1 MDRRTFL
8 QTSLFGCAAAVV
20 GPAVSG
26 LPSSCTAQ
34 KPAAPELKLSFQE
47 RIACGNSLGEK
58 LDFMEKLGVVG
69 LEVNGR
75 NLTTRFEEIRQS
87 IHGRNIKISA
97 VCAGFEGFILAADP
111 KVKTAFDTSMH
122 ELLAAAGELGALG
135 VIMVPAF
142 NRQTPVLPHT
152 RETREFLC
160 EELHALGEYALKY
173 RTSVILEPLNR
184 REAHYLRQ
192 VSDAAALCRD
202 AKSEG
207 IKCMGDFWH
216 MSEETSDYAAFIA
229 AGEYLRH
236 VHIASRGRRKM
247 PGEDGEQ
254 DNYISGMRA
263 LKELDYPYYISFEC
277 GTLGERAVTV
287 PAAVE
292 LLRKQWQK
300 A

>member
-1 MDRRTFL
+1 M
-8 QTSLFGCAAAVV
+8 
-20 GPAVSG
+20 
-26 LPSSCTAQ
+26 
-34 KPAAPELKLSFQE
+34 
-47 RIACGNSLGEK
+47 
-58 LDFMEKLGVVG
+58 
-69 LEVNGR
+69 
-75 NLTTRFEEIRQS
+75 
-87 IHGRNIKISA
+87 
-97 VCAGFEGFILAADP
+97 AADP

-173 RTSVILEPLNR
+173 QTSVILEPLNR

-254 DNYISGMRA
+254 DNYINGMRA